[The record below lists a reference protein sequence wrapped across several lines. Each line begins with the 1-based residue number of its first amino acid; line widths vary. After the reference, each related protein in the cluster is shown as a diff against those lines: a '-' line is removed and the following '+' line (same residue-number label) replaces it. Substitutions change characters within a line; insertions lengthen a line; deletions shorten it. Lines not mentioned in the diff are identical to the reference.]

1 MPVIIPQRRP
11 GVRVRGFVRAYAPDL
26 QVCGIN
32 QDTFMDFL
40 VTFTRASRAPQWM
53 MATNLTAAAAFALPG
68 HAIGCGVGFAIQV
81 VNAIA
86 MEMRGRV
93 QCVIKM
99 SIQSRKKNGKLTMQQ
114 GQHLPAE
121 VEPGL
126 LPAARALLPSTLL

>member
-1 MPVIIPQRRP
+1 
-11 GVRVRGFVRAYAPDL
+11 
-26 QVCGIN
+26 
-32 QDTFMDFL
+32 MDFL

-99 SIQSRKKNGKLTMQQ
+99 SIWSREKNVKLTMQQ
-114 GQHLPAE
+114 GQHLPAKAK
-121 VEPGL
+121 PGL
-126 LPAARALLPSTLL
+126 LPAARTLLPGALL